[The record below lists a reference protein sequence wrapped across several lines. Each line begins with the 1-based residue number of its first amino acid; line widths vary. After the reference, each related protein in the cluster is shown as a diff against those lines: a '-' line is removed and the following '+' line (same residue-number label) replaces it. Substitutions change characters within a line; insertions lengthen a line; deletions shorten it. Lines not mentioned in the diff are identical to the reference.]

1 MTPANKGP
9 FQRRLQ
15 AQQESLWMGI
25 CLKCYQNQDHSCG
38 STKLSLITVPWLHLG
53 SHVNLEKQKERRRG
67 VEERSDLFSA
77 AHVQWQSSSFLCVD
91 HPPAHGG
98 GHIFTSAGKLSL
110 TVCRKTIRAQ
120 SPCVFYPPTNS
131 QHILHNS
138 LEFHFK
144 LSTFTILK
152 SIFII
157 IIISRSSGGS
167 NSRSTVVIGAY

>member
-67 VEERSDLFSA
+67 VEERSDLFSV

-98 GHIFTSAGKLSL
+98 GHTFTSAAKLSL

-120 SPCVFYPPTNS
+120 SLPACFTLRQTHDGDDCPGEHDGKAGIQLDSALAYFK
-131 QHILHNS
+131 S
-138 LEFHFK
+138 LS
-144 LSTFTILK
+144 L
-152 SIFII
+152 
-157 IIISRSSGGS
+157 
-167 NSRSTVVIGAY
+167 